1 MAASSG
7 SSRKPKT
14 PKEVDIVVVVNHEDL
29 RRGERGVVELT
40 ETVQRRLDAGYL
52 RLADT
57 EGDDPDLPLLGTG
70 VGRPLPTIGVQ
81 GGGERVDPGG
91 PHQSDD

>member
-1 MAASSG
+1 MAG
-7 SSRKPKT
+7 SSTTRKTKA
-14 PKEVDIVVVVNHEDL
+14 PKEVDVVVVVNHEDL

-40 ETVQRRLDAGYL
+40 DSVQRRLDAGYL

-57 EGDDPDLPLLGTG
+57 DTDPDDGPVLGTG
-70 VGRPLPTIGVQ
+70 TGRPLPPIGVA

-91 PHQSDD
+91 PHLADD